1 MVILLLFLELA
12 CSIPIGL
19 LGPVCRITCSD
30 QCAELLAQTSVQNY
44 LLKVT
49 PEINGSNK
57 RRTQTYLISALAQSL
72 GSLIPKHYIL
82 LPVHRQSIGEA
93 AQLLTRAEEVQQTQS
108 QIPRKGP
115 HKQPALV
122 QDNTKSAPVTQLLCW
137 TCSNKLF
144 CIKQMTIHTAL
155 KGKWSLYLAASCP
168 VCTEVGPPA
177 AAPVPCGASAEL
189 LCTCTAGA
197 TIQCSVHEL
206 VTLHA

>member
-30 QCAELLAQTSVQNY
+30 QCAELLAQGHARNQWQQQEKSPDVFN
-44 LLKVT
+44 
-49 PEINGSNK
+49 I
-57 RRTQTYLISALAQSL
+57 SL
-72 GSLIPKHYIL
+72 GSVTGLSHSQALHPSSST
-82 LPVHRQSIGEA
+82 QSIGEA

-108 QIPRKGP
+108 QIPRRVP

-122 QDNTKSAPVTQLLCW
+122 QDNVKSAPVTQLLCW